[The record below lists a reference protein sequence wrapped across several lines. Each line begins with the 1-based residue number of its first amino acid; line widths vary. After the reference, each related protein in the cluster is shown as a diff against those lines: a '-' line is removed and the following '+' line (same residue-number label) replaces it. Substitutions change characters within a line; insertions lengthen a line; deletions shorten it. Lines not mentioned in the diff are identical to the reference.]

1 MRKIPL
7 HTQII
12 LGLVLGLIYGIL
24 IIQLDFSPA
33 FTINFIK
40 PVGTIFI
47 KALKMIAV
55 PIVLASLIVGV
66 ANIGDISKLSRIGGK
81 TIAIYLVTTTIAT
94 TLGLVAVNI
103 IKPGKILPAET
114 RDELMS
120 MYSAEAESSSLV
132 ANQLQDAGPLQ
143 PIVDMVP
150 VNIFAATVDNS
161 SLLQVVFFAVIFGIA
176 LLQIPKDKSKPVI
189 SFFDGLN
196 DVIIKII
203 EYIMMIAPFGVFAL
217 IASLIV
223 ELAGD
228 NPDKVFDILYAL
240 LWYSMTVILGLLVM
254 LLVVYPSLFK
264 IFTKVKYA
272 DFFRGIRPAQL
283 LAFSTSSSSAT
294 LPVTMKQVEEELN
307 VSEEV
312 SSFVLPLGAT
322 INMDGTS
329 LYQSVAAVF
338 IAQALGLDLSIGS
351 QLMIV
356 LTAVLASIGSAGV
369 PGAGMVMLV
378 IVLEAIGIPTAGI
391 ALIVAPDRI
400 LDMMRTAVNV
410 TGDAA
415 VTMVV
420 ASTEGE
426 LPEGLIRKPI
436 GEILNQ
442 EN

>member
-1 MRKIPL
+1 MKKIPL

-12 LGLVLGLIYGIL
+12 IGLVLGLLFGIL
-24 IIQLDFSPA
+24 AINFNWLVS
-33 FTINFIK
+33 FTTDFIK

-47 KALKMIAV
+47 KGLKMIAV
-55 PIVLASLIVGV
+55 PIVLASLIIGV
-66 ANIGDISKLSRIGGK
+66 ANLGDITKLSRIGGK

-94 TLGLVAVNI
+94 SLGLLMVNL
-103 IKPGKILPAET
+103 IKPGKILPPET
-114 RDELMS
+114 RDELMEL
-120 MYSAEAESSSLV
+120 YSAEAETSTTV
-132 ANQLQDAGPLQ
+132 ANQLKDAGPLQ

-150 VNIFAATVDNS
+150 VNIFDATADNS

-176 LLQIPKDKSKPVI
+176 LLKIPREKSEPVI
-189 SFFDGLN
+189 KFFDGLN
-196 DVIIKII
+196 DIIIKII
-203 EYIMMIAPFGVFAL
+203 EFIMILAPFGVFAL
-217 IASLIV
+217 IASLLV

-228 NPDKVFDILYAL
+228 NPDKIFDILYAL
-240 LWYSMTVILGLLVM
+240 LWYSLTVLFGLLVM
-254 LLVVYPSLFK
+254 LLIIYPGLFK
-264 IFTKVKYA
+264 IFTKVKYR
-272 DFFRGIRPAQL
+272 DFFKGIRPAQL

-294 LPVTMKQVEEELN
+294 LPVTMKQVEEELG

-338 IAQALGLDLSIGS
+338 IAQALGLELSLGS

-378 IVLEAIGIPTAGI
+378 IVLEAIGIPTAGL

-400 LDMMRTAVNV
+400 LDMCRTAVNV
-410 TGDAA
+410 TGDAS

-426 LPEGLIRKPI
+426 LPEGLIRKPV
-436 GEILNQ
+436 ENILNTG
-442 EN
+442 N

>member
-223 ELAGD
+223 ELAGN